1 MKKTKVS
8 IIITTK
14 NEERNIGRLLKS
26 IKRQVFA
33 GGKIE
38 VVVVDNNSTD
48 RTKEIAEK
56 YTNKVYTKGPER
68 SAQRNF
74 GVKKASGKYVLI
86 LDADMELT
94 KNVIHDC
101 LMSIGEYKAL
111 VIPERTVGKGFM
123 PTIRRF
129 EREMYMG
136 DPTVEVARFFERKVF
151 IEFGGYDAKLTGTED
166 YDLPKRVSRKY
177 TIGRTRNYILHHEE
191 SLTLIK
197 QLRKKFYYAQK
208 SASYA
213 RKYPDLISKQGILI
227 WRKAYL
233 RNWLKFV
240 THPFLGICLI
250 IVRLLET
257 ISATLGFISAV
268 GIIGFIQTIII
279 MFRHL

>member
-1 MKKTKVS
+1 MEKTKVS

-26 IKRQVFA
+26 IRKQSFS

-38 VVVVDNNSTD
+38 IVVVDNNSVD
-48 RTKEIAEK
+48 RTKEIAKK

-68 SAQRNF
+68 SAQRNY
-74 GVKKASGKYVLI
+74 GVAKASGKYVLI

-101 LMSIGEYKAL
+101 LSTIGKHKAL

-123 PTIRRF
+123 STVRRF

-151 IEFGGYDAKLTGTED
+151 KEFGGYDTKLTGTED
-166 YDLPKRVSRKY
+166 YDLPKRISKKY
-177 TIGRTRNYILHHEE
+177 TVGRTKDYILHHEE

-197 QLRKKFYYAQK
+197 QLKKKFYYAQK

-213 RKYPDLISKQGILI
+213 RKHPDLISKQGILI

-240 THPFLGICLI
+240 RHPFLGTCLI
-250 IVRLLET
+250 FVRLLET

-268 GIIGFIQTIII
+268 GIIGFMQTIII
-279 MFRHL
+279 MFKHL